1 MLALEKALYLCIEVA
16 RQVRSP
22 EGYEYSV
29 LEFAK
34 AKSGIR
40 GFANTWAGSVS
51 VTIQLGWLP
60 LAFYRIVFQLEH
72 LLVMPGY

>member
-1 MLALEKALYLCIEVA
+1 MNILNWLLLLPTRRLCRWQRLCTWDAEALSLANPGAMDT
-16 RQVRSP
+16 
-22 EGYEYSV
+22 YSV

-51 VTIQLGWLP
+51 VTIQLG
-60 LAFYRIVFQLEH
+60 
-72 LLVMPGY
+72 